1 MYFDYYDYFYKVA
14 YLGNITKAANEIHIS
29 QSALSKAIL
38 KLEKSLDCQLFYRIP
53 KGVKLTP
60 AGEVL
65 YEGVKKSIALMAST
79 NQQIQRLKYA
89 EYAEIRIGTGED
101 LFLRYVLPQAKE
113 YAHKYPNVLFR
124 AVASMSSES
133 SIDGILQGD
142 IDLGFLNIRPE
153 HDSIGYERIGSLHEI
168 FLAGDI
174 YGAQLG
180 TAPVTW
186 EQLVQCPLL
195 LHPKYTYTRRRLDDK
210 VKSMGLVAIANFES
224 GNTHVLMKM
233 AAEDLGV
240 ALVTK
245 ETAQT
250 HPIYDCLQV
259 IKLVE
264 PYTPREIYVAW
275 NKEKKMNVYLRE
287 LIENVVQYSKT

>member
-1 MYFDYYDYFYKVA
+1 
-14 YLGNITKAANEIHIS
+14 
-29 QSALSKAIL
+29 
-38 KLEKSLDCQLFYRIP
+38 
-53 KGVKLTP
+53 
-60 AGEVL
+60 
-65 YEGVKKSIALMAST
+65 
-79 NQQIQRLKYA
+79 IQRLKYA